1 MFEAN
6 ALSYTYPSGRLG
18 IRGVTL
24 RAGPGERIV
33 VMGPNGSGKSTLLR
47 LVSTELPGAPGALC
61 LFKDEHRSPRH
72 SRGRLGVA
80 QDQAVHLEA
89 LTGLENGLLFAELYG
104 MPAGEAEI
112 VLEDL
117 FSALGLTD
125 VKNVPVEEY
134 SHGMRRKL
142 LLVQALAHRP
152 ELIVLDEPAIGLD
165 PPSRMA
171 LIRLLEGISDD
182 GACVLLATNEPV
194 LAGRLATR
202 VVFLAEGEVVGQG
215 TPRELLEKL
224 SGTTQ
229 IEIAV
234 SGEIPPDLALE
245 GVAITLLPGRV
256 VAESPAGASVLPELS
271 ATVLAAGAKIEKIAV
286 REPDLA
292 DVFRELTGHD
302 MGIERTEN

>member
-6 ALSYTYPSGRLG
+6 ALGYTYPSGRLG
-18 IRGVTL
+18 VRGVTL
-24 RAGPGERIV
+24 RGGPGERVV

-47 LVSTELPGAPGALC
+47 LVSTELPSPRGALR
-61 LFKDEHRSPRH
+61 LFEGGGNPSAARR
-72 SRGRLGVA
+72 RLGVA
-80 QDQAVHLEA
+80 QDQAVHLDA

-117 FSALGLTD
+117 FSALGLGD
-125 VKNVPVEEY
+125 VMNVPVGEY

-142 LLVQALAHRP
+142 LLAEALCHRP
-152 ELIVLDEPAIGLD
+152 DLIVLDEPALGLD
-165 PPSRMA
+165 PPSRIA
-171 LIRLLEGISDD
+171 LIRLLEGMSED
-182 GACVLLATNEPV
+182 GACVLLATNEPA
-194 LAGRLATR
+194 LAERLATR
-202 VVFLAEGEVVGQG
+202 VVFLSDGEVVAQG
-215 TPRELLEKL
+215 TPHELLEKL

-229 IEIAV
+229 IEILV

-256 VAESPAGASVLPELS
+256 VAESRAGASVLPELS
-271 ATVLAAGAKIEKIAV
+271 ASILAAGAKIERIAV

-292 DVFRELTGHD
+292 DVFRELTGRD
-302 MGIERTEN
+302 MGIERAQN